1 MILRLFRKDPRAPLI
16 EALHGRIAEA
26 ARAPA
31 LYARLGVPDTV
42 EGRFESLSLH
52 LVLVLR
58 RLRRLPPPAAEVAQ
72 DLVDAFFRQLDAT
85 LREMGV
91 GDMGVPKRMKKLAQ
105 AFYQRAAAYDAA
117 LDAAGAG
124 RVARA
129 LSGPLGA
136 APEALF
142 GLARYALAADA
153 ALAVRTLDALLEGG
167 PGFPPPDRFAE
178 EEPR

>member
-1 MILRLFRKDPRAPLI
+1 MILGLFRKDPRAPLI
-16 EALHGRIAEA
+16 EALHRRVAEA

-42 EGRFESLSLH
+42 EGRFECLALH

-58 RLRRLPPPAAEVAQ
+58 RLRRLPPPAKDVAQ
-72 DLVDAFFRQLDAT
+72 DLVDAFFRHLDAS

-105 AFYQRAAAYDAA
+105 AFYGRAASYDAA
-117 LDAAGAG
+117 LDSADAG
-124 RVARA
+124 RVAAALAEPFGSALEA
-129 LSGPLGA
+129 LS
-136 APEALF
+136 
-142 GLARYALAADA
+142 GLARYVLAAEA
-153 ALAVRTLDALLEGG
+153 ALSADTLNTLLERG
-167 PGFPPPDRFAE
+167 PNLPPPNRFAE